1 MIVIGIFGCQK
12 KKGMIEALMQDSGK
26 FEKVF
31 DNAFKHRLQIIYTQ
45 IDRDENNKAKFKTF
59 KYRVNEN
66 EYFYPASCI
75 KLPVAAMAIEKVKD
89 QLIRGFTPFSTMII
103 DSDFTGQTRVLK
115 DSSSQ
120 SGKPSI
126 DHYIKKLFLASDNDA
141 FNRLYEFLGQREANA
156 RMIKKGYKDIRI
168 AHRLSVPF
176 TVEQNKHTNPMN
188 FYYEGNLVYE
198 QDTAYNKNEIKSDS
212 PIFIGN
218 GYMKEGQLINEPME
232 FTYKNAIGIESLHN
246 VLLSI
251 MFPENY
257 YPSNRF
263 NLNKLDYNFLYQ
275 FMSKYLQE
283 SDYPYYGSKLE
294 DSSGKLLMFAG
305 ANQNIDRNIRIYNKI
320 GGAYGFLIDMAYII
334 DFEKKIE
341 FVLGAVIYVNE
352 NEILNDDVYEYETVG
367 YPFMRNLGQI
377 FYDYEVNRP
386 RTHTPDLSRY
396 NWKLWENI

>member
-75 KLPVAAMAIEKVKD
+75 KLPVAAMAIEKVND

-246 VLLSI
+246 ASVHHVS
-251 MFPENY
+251 
-257 YPSNRF
+257 R
-263 NLNKLDYNFLYQ
+263 
-275 FMSKYLQE
+275 
-283 SDYPYYGSKLE
+283 
-294 DSSGKLLMFAG
+294 KLL
-305 ANQNIDRNIRIYNKI
+305 
-320 GGAYGFLIDMAYII
+320 
-334 DFEKKIE
+334 
-341 FVLGAVIYVNE
+341 
-352 NEILNDDVYEYETVG
+352 
-367 YPFMRNLGQI
+367 PFKQ
-377 FYDYEVNRP
+377 V
-386 RTHTPDLSRY
+386 
-396 NWKLWENI
+396 